1 MPPTLQFKIPRRLL
15 LFFDTALSRLYLT
28 KGQGVASG
36 AGDGG
41 LDVLAA
47 EQRVLVWDAGHV
59 TLRSAVLALAKVD
72 VVGDGVAVLVAVN
85 GLDGVVEVGE
95 DSALN
100 EDLGAHAGVD
110 TGLDTVVVGVVDV
123 GGTEADRLHGV
134 SILLK

>member
-1 MPPTLQFKIPRRLL
+1 MR
-15 LFFDTALSRLYLT
+15 LT
-28 KGQGVASG
+28 KSQSVASG

-47 EQRVLVWDAGHV
+47 EQRVLVRDAGHV

-100 EDLGAHAGVD
+100 EDLSAHAGVD
-110 TGLDTVVVGVVDV
+110 TSLDTVVVGVVDV
-123 GGTEADRLHGV
+123 SGTEADRLYGV
-134 SILLK
+134 SIFLDK